1 MVWFPSKQHY
11 FILKASAI
19 WQISKVSV
27 SVCIQCEHLLKAHTA
42 HIHTHTQAPAT
53 NRASNIS
60 HLMEFLTQTFESFPF
75 QFAQFPNGISP
86 FNRKLNKKKMIQRHC
101 FRFQNVE
108 ITAVK
113 RRDVVN
119 CICLMRIYRYYII
132 NACIR
137 AIYLRIDLTK

>member
-27 SVCIQCEHLLKAHTA
+27 SVCIQCEHLVKAHTA

-86 FNRKLNKKKMIQRHC
+86 FNRKLNK
-101 FRFQNVE
+101 NDS
-108 ITAVK
+108 TALFPISK
-113 RRDVVN
+113 RRN
-119 CICLMRIYRYYII
+119 HRCKKERCSELYLS
-132 NACIR
+132 NANI
-137 AIYLRIDLTK
+137 